1 MNVVRVKVV
10 VGDVV
15 VGSSVRKCVGVE
27 WCACAV
33 VSGGIGGVRGRWSEV
48 GRMEDEVMKLSVSSV
63 VEVG

>member
-15 VGSSVRKCVGVE
+15 VGSSARKCVGVE

-33 VSGGIGGVRGRWSEV
+33 VSGGIGEGAVERRGYG
-48 GRMEDEVMKLSVSSV
+48 GRHQQNQGSTFFT
-63 VEVG
+63 